1 MGEGERKKKKKK
13 QPLESLAISL
23 CIPVKTS
30 SLLQITY
37 LTTETSLLFTSKPP
51 HLQRSQSLKEQKT
64 SQASPQLLSG
74 PKESQSKV
82 EKEAGL
88 TQPEKR
94 RAAPTKTQTSGES
107 FPKGAWQRSSE
118 IYRGKHLF
126 QQASYQTQLF
136 LTLLHLRHW
145 KQTGKYILAHHLPRT
160 QT

>member
-64 SQASPQLLSG
+64 S
-74 PKESQSKV
+74 
-82 EKEAGL
+82 
-88 TQPEKR
+88 
-94 RAAPTKTQTSGES
+94 
-107 FPKGAWQRSSE
+107 
-118 IYRGKHLF
+118 
-126 QQASYQTQLF
+126 
-136 LTLLHLRHW
+136 
-145 KQTGKYILAHHLPRT
+145 
-160 QT
+160 